1 MCRAR
6 PNIIISSTAEAGRLM
21 NVLVLCDDH
30 WHPARTSR
38 TGLSPLTKA
47 GFTFDFVEDVSAWS
61 PAWLDAYPVV
71 LLTKSNNV
79 SSTDDMPWVT
89 PAVEAAVAAHVCRG
103 GGLLVVHSGTV
114 GYGNTQTL
122 RPLIG
127 GVFDHH
133 PKQCPV
139 TVTPQP
145 GHALT
150 AGVMGFTEKDEH
162 YFMQFDGDD
171 AAVFLCSTSEHGT
184 QPAGWTRQEGQ
195 GRVCVLTPGHNV
207 EVWLLTDFQT
217 LLRNALIWCAPTQA
231 A

>member
-1 MCRAR
+1 
-6 PNIIISSTAEAGRLM
+6 M

-38 TGLSPLTKA
+38 TGLAPLAAA
-47 GFTFDFVEDVSAWS
+47 GFTFDFVEDGAAWS
-61 PAWLDAYPVV
+61 PAQLDAYPVV
-71 LLTKSNNV
+71 LLTKSDDR
-79 SSTDDMPWVT
+79 SSADDTPWMT
-89 PAVEAAVAAHVCRG
+89 PAVEAAFAAYVQRG

-114 GYGNTQTL
+114 GYGKTRTL

-139 TVTPQP
+139 TVTPQL
-145 GHALT
+145 GHALGTGVIPFT
-150 AGVMGFTEKDEH
+150 ATDEH
-162 YFMQFDGDD
+162 YFMQYDGDD
-171 AAVFLCSTSEHGT
+171 AAVFLRSTSEHGT

-207 EVWLLTDFQT
+207 EVWLLPEFQT
-217 LLRNALIWCAPTQA
+217 LLQHALIWCAPARA